1 MIVAAANWLIS
12 DGSVSRPPRAE
23 AITAFLQGVGRAA
36 ARAGLRLDGRYE
48 PVPEVALVL
57 AGDTFDRLAS
67 RRWLGRVKPWHRG
80 RTVREIADGVDL
92 GILRNGRRLLRQL
105 ARLSI
110 RGIEVPSADHRGRP
124 DLRSPVRVPVRLVLL
139 EGDRD
144 RGISAALLPAESRW
158 NGLLRSDREHGRLSF
173 GSRFLAGH
181 ASASGDT
188 PRIEI
193 RHGHEFD
200 PCCQPPESSGAALA
214 EDRSLAGRPTL
225 GESIHVDLVARFAW
239 GLSAPSAGRAPRLP
253 EPRRRSLVRMLSAC
267 GPLDLPARLGA
278 WLAVPADAPPIG
290 RGASPA
296 FDTRLATVVR
306 DAWRR
311 SVDHWRQAARIEDVG
326 CLPGVDVVDTLWDR
340 LHRLEPAPGAVGQE
354 GWLRIDCDG
363 LLAAC
368 RAMAPR
374 GNAAPAKPSAAAAIR
389 TAVLAASAGV
399 RAASPTTAPGWLVLG
414 HPPAGLPGAEDASV
428 ILLGGSPPLYA
439 RAAVRSRK
447 AWGAVEVEPF
457 RSEETD
463 FHWVAIDPGPSGAEA
478 GLGTA
483 EPGRR
488 AA

>member
-200 PCCQPPESSGAALA
+200 PCCQPPESSGAALEGTGLQA
-214 EDRSLAGRPTL
+214 AVTRILADWP
-225 GESIHVDLVARFAW
+225 VDEMDLRQLAQ
-239 GLSAPSAGRAPRLP
+239 
-253 EPRRRSLVRMLSAC
+253 RRS
-267 GPLDLPARLGA
+267 
-278 WLAVPADAPPIG
+278 
-290 RGASPA
+290 
-296 FDTRLATVVR
+296 
-306 DAWRR
+306 
-311 SVDHWRQAARIEDVG
+311 E
-326 CLPGVDVVDTLWDR
+326 
-340 LHRLEPAPGAVGQE
+340 
-354 GWLRIDCDG
+354 
-363 LLAAC
+363 
-368 RAMAPR
+368 
-374 GNAAPAKPSAAAAIR
+374 AIR
-389 TAVLAASAGV
+389 TYLVGQLGV
-399 RAASPTTAPGWLVLG
+399 
-414 HPPAGLPGAEDASV
+414 PGARIFILDVTVKTEADADTRS
-428 ILLGGSPPLYA
+428 LLGLSMT
-439 RAAVRSRK
+439 S
-447 AWGAVEVEPF
+447 
-457 RSEETD
+457 
-463 FHWVAIDPGPSGAEA
+463 
-478 GLGTA
+478 
-483 EPGRR
+483 
-488 AA
+488 